1 MPRLS
6 DVEYWRERAQEARAK
21 SVARRDV
28 EGKCAFLHIAETYE
42 ELAGQAES
50 VRKTHAT
57 PIEP

>member
-6 DVEYWRERAQEARAK
+6 DVEYWRERAREARAK

-28 EGKCAFLHIAETYE
+28 EGKYAFRHIAETYE

-50 VRKTHAT
+50 VRKTDAT
-57 PIEP
+57 PIKP